1 MSRRLEVKPARADER
16 VDLHASAALVLGGA
30 DRRRSSLMAKVQ
42 NVLIVGGGIG
52 GLSAAIGLGRAGI
65 SAEIVEIKDE
75 WAIHGVGIIQPGN
88 AIRAY
93 KALGVADRCIEQG
106 FVFARQ
112 RHYDADG
119 KLIGERAMPP
129 IEGLDLVGH
138 CGIPRP
144 VLQEILVA
152 AATDVGARIRMGV
165 TVKALH
171 DRRGGI
177 EVDFTDGSS
186 GSYDLVIGADGTYS
200 SLREMVFGDIY
211 KPRFSGQGC
220 WRFSTEKPPEMDWS
234 CAFHGPNKAGLIP
247 LTRDTMYMFL
257 TTSEPGNPW
266 MPNDRLHDLMRERL
280 HGHRGL
286 AGEVRERIRRS
297 ESVVY
302 KPLETLLV
310 PRPWYRGRVLL
321 IGDAA
326 HTTTPHHAQ
335 GAAMAV
341 EDAVVLSEV
350 LRQDGEL
357 DDLLERFME
366 RRWGRCRLVVEASVQ
381 VGEWEQN
388 PTQTSTADAI
398 ALSNHVRLQLAHAL

>member
-1 MSRRLEVKPARADER
+1 
-16 VDLHASAALVLGGA
+16 
-30 DRRRSSLMAKVQ
+30 MAKVQ

-65 SAEIVEIKDE
+65 AAEIVEVKGK

-93 KALGVADRCIEQG
+93 QALGVADRCIERG

-119 KLIGERAMPP
+119 NLMGERAMPR

-144 VLQEILVA
+144 VLQDILVS
-152 AATDVGARIRMGV
+152 AATGAGARIRMGV

-171 DRRGGI
+171 DRLSGI
-177 EVDFTDGSS
+177 DVDFTDGST
-186 GSYDLVIGADGTYS
+186 GRYDLVIGADGTYS
-200 SLREMVFGDIY
+200 KIREMVFGDVHQ
-211 KPRFSGQGC
+211 PRFSGQGC

-266 MPNDRLHDLMRERL
+266 MPDDRLHDLMRARL
-280 HGHRGL
+280 RGHRGL
-286 AGEVRERIRRS
+286 AGEIRERIRHA

-302 KPLETLLV
+302 KPLKTLLV
-310 PRPWYRGRVLL
+310 ARPWYRGRVLL

-341 EDAVVLSEV
+341 EDAVVLSE
-350 LRQDGEL
+350 LMQRDGDL
-357 DDLLERFME
+357 DDLLEQFME
-366 RRWGRCRLVVEASVQ
+366 RRWSRCRLVVEASMQ
-381 VGEWEQN
+381 VGEWEQE
-388 PTQTSTADAI
+388 PTPTSVADAI
-398 ALSNHVRLQLAHAL
+398 ALSNSVRLQLAHAF

>member
-1 MSRRLEVKPARADER
+1 M
-16 VDLHASAALVLGGA
+16 
-30 DRRRSSLMAKVQ
+30 VQ
-42 NVLIVGGGIG
+42 NVLIVGAGIG
-52 GLSAAIGLGRAGI
+52 GLSAAIGLGQAGI
-65 SAEIVEIKDE
+65 AVEIVEIKDA

-93 KALGVADRCIEQG
+93 KALGVADRCLERG

-112 RHYDADG
+112 RHYDTDG
-119 KLIGERAMPP
+119 NLMGERTMPRV
-129 IEGLDLVGH
+129 EGLDLVGQ

-144 VLQEILVA
+144 VLQDILVS
-152 AATDVGARIRMGV
+152 ATMDSGARIRMGV
-165 TVKALH
+165 TVGALH
-171 DRRGGI
+171 DHGGGI
-177 EVDFTDGSS
+177 RVDFTDGSS
-186 GSYDLVIGADGTYS
+186 GDYDLVVGADGTYS
-200 SLREMVFGDIY
+200 KIRDMVFGDIY
-211 KPRFSGQGC
+211 QPRFSGQGC
-220 WRFSTEKPPEMDWS
+220 WRFSTEKPSEMDWS

-266 MPNDRLHDLMRERL
+266 MPDDRLHELMRDRL

-286 AGEVRERIRRS
+286 AGEIRERIVRP

-302 KPLETLLV
+302 KPLETVLV
-310 PRPWYRGRVLL
+310 PPPWYRGRVLL

-341 EDAVVLSEV
+341 EDAVVLSE
-350 LRQDGEL
+350 LLQRDGDL
-357 DDLLERFME
+357 DDLLEQFME
-366 RRWGRCRLVVEASVQ
+366 RRWPRCRLVVDASVQ

-388 PTQTSTADAI
+388 PTPTSVADAI
-398 ALSNHVRLQLAHAL
+398 ALSNRVRLQLAHAF

>member
-1 MSRRLEVKPARADER
+1 
-16 VDLHASAALVLGGA
+16 
-30 DRRRSSLMAKVQ
+30 MAKVR

-52 GLSAAIGLGRAGI
+52 GLSTAIGLGRVGI
-65 SAEIVEIKDE
+65 AAEIVEIKDK
-75 WAIHGVGIIQPGN
+75 WAILGVGIIQPGN

-93 KALGVADRCIEQG
+93 KALGLAERCIERG
-106 FVFARQ
+106 FLFARQ

-119 KLIGERAMPP
+119 NLMGERSMPR

-144 VLQEILVA
+144 ILQEILVSA
-152 AATDVGARIRMGV
+152 ARDAGARIRMGV

-177 EVDFTDGSS
+177 DVDFTDGSS
-186 GSYDLVIGADGTYS
+186 GSYDLVIAADGTYS
-200 SLREMVFGDIY
+200 KIREMVLGDVY
-211 KPRFSGQGC
+211 RPRFSGQGC

-266 MPNDRLHDLMRERL
+266 MPDDRLHELMRERMD
-280 HGHRGL
+280 GFRGL
-286 AGEVRERIRRS
+286 AGEIRERITRP

-302 KPLETLLV
+302 KPLETILV

-326 HTTTPHHAQ
+326 HSTTPHHAQ

-341 EDAVVLSEV
+341 EDAVVLSE
-350 LRQDGEL
+350 LLQRDESL
-357 DDLLERFME
+357 EDLLEQFME
-366 RRWGRCRLVVEASVQ
+366 RRWSRCRLVVEASVQ

-388 PTQTSTADAI
+388 PTPTSVADAI
-398 ALSNHVRLQLAHAL
+398 ALSNRVRLQLAHAF

>member
-1 MSRRLEVKPARADER
+1 
-16 VDLHASAALVLGGA
+16 
-30 DRRRSSLMAKVQ
+30 MAKVQ

-52 GLSAAIGLGRAGI
+52 GLSAAIGLGRSGVH
-65 SAEIVEIKDE
+65 AEIVEINDT

-93 KALGVADRCIEQG
+93 KALGVADRCIERG
-106 FVFARQ
+106 FVFTRQ
-112 RHYDADG
+112 RHYDAEG
-119 KLIGERAMPP
+119 NLMAERTMPR

-144 VLQEILVA
+144 VLHEILVSA
-152 AATDVGARIRMGV
+152 AADSGARIRMGV
-165 TVKALH
+165 TVKALREH
-171 DRRGGI
+171 RSGI
-177 EVDFTDGSS
+177 DVDFTDGSS
-186 GSYDLVIGADGTYS
+186 RGYDLVVGADGTYS
-200 SLREMVFGDIY
+200 KIRKMVFGDIY
-211 KPRFSGQGC
+211 QPRFSGQGC

-266 MPNDRLHDLMRERL
+266 MPDDRLHELMRERL

-286 AGEVRERIRRS
+286 AGEIRERIQRP

-341 EDAVVLSEV
+341 EDAVVLSEL
-350 LRQDGEL
+350 LRRDDDV
-357 DDLLERFME
+357 DDLLEQFME
-366 RRWGRCRLVVEASVQ
+366 RRWSRCRLVVEASVQ

-388 PTQTSTADAI
+388 PTPASVADAI
-398 ALSNHVRLQLAHAL
+398 ALSNRVRLQLAHAF

>member
-1 MSRRLEVKPARADER
+1 
-16 VDLHASAALVLGGA
+16 
-30 DRRRSSLMAKVQ
+30 MAKVQ

-119 KLIGERAMPP
+119 
-129 IEGLDLVGH
+129 
-138 CGIPRP
+138 
-144 VLQEILVA
+144 
-152 AATDVGARIRMGV
+152 
-165 TVKALH
+165 
-171 DRRGGI
+171 
-177 EVDFTDGSS
+177 
-186 GSYDLVIGADGTYS
+186 TYS

-266 MPNDRLHDLMRERL
+266 MPSDRLHDLMRERL

-310 PRPWYRGRVLL
+310 PRPWFRGRVLL

-357 DDLLERFME
+357 DDLLERFVE

-398 ALSNHVRLQLAHAL
+398 ALSNHVRLQLADAL

>member
-1 MSRRLEVKPARADER
+1 
-16 VDLHASAALVLGGA
+16 
-30 DRRRSSLMAKVQ
+30 MAKVQ

-65 SAEIVEIKDE
+65 QAEIVEIKDT

-88 AIRAY
+88 AVRAY
-93 KALGVADRCIEQG
+93 KALGIADRCIERG
-106 FVFARQ
+106 FVYARQ

-119 KLIGERAMPP
+119 NLMAERAMPP
-129 IEGLDLVGH
+129 VEGLDLVGN

-144 VLQEILVA
+144 VLHEILVA
-152 AATDVGARIRMGV
+152 AATDAGADIRLGV
-165 TVKALH
+165 TVKALRDH
-171 DRRGGI
+171 RSCI

-186 GSYDLVIGADGTYS
+186 QGYDFVVGADGTYS
-200 SLREMVFGDIY
+200 KIRKMVFGDIY
-211 KPRFSGQGC
+211 EPRFSGQGC

-234 CAFHGPNKAGLIP
+234 CTFHGPNKAGLIP
-247 LTRDTMYMFL
+247 LTRDMMYMFL

-266 MPNDRLHDLMRERL
+266 MPDDRLHDLMRDRL

-286 AGEVRERIRRS
+286 AGEIRERIQCP

-302 KPLETLLV
+302 KPLETVLV

-341 EDAVVLSEV
+341 EDAVVLSEL
-350 LRQDGEL
+350 LRQDGDL
-357 DDLLERFME
+357 DDLLEQFME
-366 RRWGRCRLVVEASVQ
+366 RRWSRCRLVVEASVQ

-388 PTQTSTADAI
+388 PTPTSVADAI
-398 ALSNHVRLQLAHAL
+398 ALSSRVRLQLAHAI